1 MTKKLVKGV
10 VASNKMDKTVVVVVQ
25 NTMRHPRY
33 EKIVKVKKKYY
44 AHTDVPLNIGDEV
57 SIIECRPLSKMK
69 RWRVCAAQV

>member
-10 VASNKMDKTVVVVVQ
+10 VSSNKMDKTVVVVVQ

-44 AHTDVPLNIGDEV
+44 AHTDTPLNIGDEV
-57 SIIECRPLSKMK
+57 SIMECRPLSKMK
-69 RWRVCAAQV
+69 RWRVCGSQV